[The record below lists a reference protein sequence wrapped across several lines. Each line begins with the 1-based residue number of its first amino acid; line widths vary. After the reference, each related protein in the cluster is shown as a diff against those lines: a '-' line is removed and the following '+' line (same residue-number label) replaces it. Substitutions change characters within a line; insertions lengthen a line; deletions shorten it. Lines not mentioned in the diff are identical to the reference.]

1 MSLDRYWLFKAS
13 QGEALQLKNLWKLLG
28 VFLTNLT
35 KKYHPLSRSTSLFP
49 PPPALEAVRS
59 SCAFHT
65 RIPQHSLSGFRRF
78 KKEGCGRSMG
88 FGLEMKDC
96 A

>member
-1 MSLDRYWLFKAS
+1 
-13 QGEALQLKNLWKLLG
+13 
-28 VFLTNLT
+28 
-35 KKYHPLSRSTSLFP
+35 
-49 PPPALEAVRS
+49 LEASWCFSYDPYQHITDIPTPISLPVPEPKGICPS
-59 SCAFHT
+59 FAFHT

-78 KKEGCGRSMG
+78 LKEGCGRSMG